1 MMELDQ
7 PAVSGPVNATAE
19 PAVAAASLLHRCV
32 AARRHLD
39 ATEQLRREMRA
50 MRTLLQT
57 IVHNVVVAT
66 TMPSSRQ
73 NASVTSKDQRRRR
86 HNVGSTTHATVAPLS
101 TSVHGWTKPIDSSLP
116 GIADVGLWEV

>member
-1 MMELDQ
+1 
-7 PAVSGPVNATAE
+7 
-19 PAVAAASLLHRCV
+19 
-32 AARRHLD
+32 
-39 ATEQLRREMRA
+39 

-73 NASVTSKDQRRRR
+73 NASVTSTDQRRRR

-101 TSVHGWTKPIDSSLP
+101 TSVHGWKKPIDSSMP
-116 GIADVGLWEV
+116 GIDDVGLGEDGNPAVYITPKTKTSIRSFSQ